1 MMESQ
6 CQGCNGQKDETD
18 MTERRLIAT
27 NQLSSVI
34 TALQLGRK
42 TGILTVER
50 GEDETFEE
58 GTITFLHGQAVQA
71 ASNSYSGRD
80 AATKLFSWQTC
91 RFAFAPLSPQD
102 PALVGYLASPSQ
114 TYARIV
120 AKNTREPFDGNQQTN
135 LAAQGD
141 MSRRPSLAIYQGSM
155 NDSLRMLDR
164 QGLSRTHRHLFLLI
178 DGRRS
183 IKELAV
189 LIGRSPDETVA
200 MLDALMQAGLIRL

>member
-1 MMESQ
+1 MVESQ

-27 NQLSSVI
+27 TQLSSVI

-50 GEDETFEE
+50 GEGETFEE

-71 ASNSYSGRD
+71 VSKSYTGRD

-91 RFAFAPLSPQD
+91 RFAFVPLSPQD
-102 PALVGYLASPSQ
+102 PALAGYLAPPSQ
-114 TYARIV
+114 VYVRLDT
-120 AKNTREPFDGNQQTN
+120 KNTREPFYGNQQTN
-135 LAAQGD
+135 SSAQGD
-141 MSRRPSLAIYQGSM
+141 MSRRPSQAVYQGSTHEA
-155 NDSLRMLDR
+155 LRMLDR

-183 IKELAV
+183 IKDLAV

-200 MLDALMQAGLIRL
+200 LLDALMQAGLIRL